1 MVGLVGNRRRVA
13 QGALSGEMS
22 GAWLC
27 EMAGLRG
34 RTALMEAA
42 DEGYADAVQA
52 LLDAG
57 ADRNARDRKG
67 ETALDKARREH
78 RANVVS
84 ILQK

>member
-1 MVGLVGNRRRVA
+1 
-13 QGALSGEMS
+13 
-22 GAWLC
+22 
-27 EMAGLRG
+27 
-34 RTALMEAA
+34 MEAA
-42 DEGYADAVQA
+42 DEGYADAVQT

-67 ETALDKARREH
+67 ETALDKARREQ